1 MTTVHVPNAS
11 EESNDIKP
19 EILGKFGFPAT
30 HESCQMVT
38 VRLQELVDGIL
49 RQGMCVTN
57 VQGFQIVEFSLLWQ
71 LIQNLKQ
78 TCIVHL
84 LKSIDKKVVYIT
96 KQLVVEEKQR
106 KRLHEQLLISKSLQ
120 GHQRRS
126 ISNLVLK
133 IGGWTFWWKILCI
146 IYS

>member
-19 EILGKFGFPAT
+19 EILSKFGFPAT
-30 HESCQMVT
+30 HESCQMVS

>member
-19 EILGKFGFPAT
+19 EILGKFGFPTT
-30 HESCQMVT
+30 HESCQMVS

-106 KRLHEQLLISKSLQ
+106 KRLNNS
-120 GHQRRS
+120 
-126 ISNLVLK
+126 
-133 IGGWTFWWKILCI
+133 
-146 IYS
+146 